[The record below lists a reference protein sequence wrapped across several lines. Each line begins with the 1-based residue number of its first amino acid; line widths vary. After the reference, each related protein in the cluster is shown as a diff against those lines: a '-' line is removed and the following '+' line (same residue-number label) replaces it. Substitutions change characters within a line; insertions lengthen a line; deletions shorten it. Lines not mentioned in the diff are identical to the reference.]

1 MRNELNKKK
10 KKVGMLCGENR
21 NPNEFKMNKYQF

>member
-10 KKVGMLCGENR
+10 KVSMLCGENR
-21 NPNEFKMNKYQF
+21 NPNEFKMNKYQS